1 MQPDIVSGIASP
13 FFANGIIGSICVA
26 LALYI
31 LKLQAEMKSERAAHK
46 VELAAKDALV
56 ERLYDARINEA
67 RVGFEIIKA
76 NERSLDAFVAAVN
89 ARKAL

>member
-1 MQPDIVSGIASP
+1 MQPDIATGITAP

-26 LALYI
+26 LALFI
-31 LKLQAEMKSERAAHK
+31 LKLWTEMKNERAAHK
-46 VELAAKDALV
+46 VELAAKDALI
-56 ERLYDARINEA
+56 EKLYDARINEA

-89 ARKAL
+89 ARKAS

>member
-1 MQPDIVSGIASP
+1 MQPDVINGITSP

-26 LALYI
+26 LALFI
-31 LKLQAEMKSERAAHK
+31 LKLWAEMKNERAAHK
-46 VELAAKDALV
+46 IELAAKDALI
-56 ERLYDARINEA
+56 EKLYDARINEA

-89 ARKAL
+89 GRKAS